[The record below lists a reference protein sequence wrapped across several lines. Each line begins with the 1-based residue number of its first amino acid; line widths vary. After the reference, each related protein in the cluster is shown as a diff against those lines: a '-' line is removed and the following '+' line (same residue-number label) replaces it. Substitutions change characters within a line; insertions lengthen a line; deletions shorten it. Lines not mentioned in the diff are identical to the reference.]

1 MIFSTIYYYIV
12 ISYHL
17 SIKSLFFVVFSP
29 IAARYNIALAMV
41 QVIPY
46 QTQTENALDFF
57 STRMDSIILAMVTNM
72 LSKPFVQDDVK
83 INIL

>member
-1 MIFSTIYYYIV
+1 
-12 ISYHL
+12 
-17 SIKSLFFVVFSP
+17 
-29 IAARYNIALAMV
+29 MV